1 MGMTERRP
9 PADAG
14 SQETVNSTT
23 NLDEKDALSTTN
35 RGAEATRDAR
45 STEFLAEKDKPTG
58 ILELAKAPDAIRP
71 QNGPNKMSESA
82 RVDVN

>member
-9 PADAG
+9 ADAG
-14 SQETVNSTT
+14 SQENFNSDK
-23 NLDEKDALSTTN
+23 NLHEKDALSTTN
-35 RGAEATRDAR
+35 PGAEATRAAR
-45 STEFLAEKDKPTG
+45 STKFLAEKDKLTC

-82 RVDVN
+82 NSVYVN